1 MIVFENMKQN
11 LAPVEAAFTARRWRV
26 TLGVREVLR
35 VLNENAFFLS
45 AHDMEK
51 ILDHSLDVTTIYRV
65 LEKLQEVRFV
75 HEFQGK
81 WRLCSDC
88 DNQTES
94 HHFLICESCANAEE
108 IFLDYHEAIADQLAR
123 EKQFLLKKVHL
134 GFLGTCRNCR

>member
-1 MIVFENMKQN
+1 MNEN
-11 LAPVEAAFTARRWRV
+11 LTAVESAFTARRWRV

-35 VLNENAFFLS
+35 VLNECEYFVS
-45 AHDMEK
+45 AHDIEK

-81 WRLCSDC
+81 WRICSDC
-88 DNQTES
+88 QNETES
-94 HHFLICESCANAEE
+94 HHFLICESCGQAEE
-108 IFLDYHEAIADQLAR
+108 IFLDYHEAISDQLAR

>member
-1 MIVFENMKQN
+1 MNQD
-11 LAPVEAAFTARRWRV
+11 LTAVETAFTARRWRV

-35 VLNENAFFLS
+35 VLNEHECFLS

-51 ILDHSLDVTTIYRV
+51 ILNQSLDVTTIYRV
-65 LEKLQEVRFV
+65 LEKLQEVRLV

-81 WRLCSDC
+81 WRICSDP
-88 DNQTES
+88 DNTTES
-94 HHFLICESCANAEE
+94 HHFLICDQCGLAEE
-108 IFLDYHEAIADQLAR
+108 IFLDYHDAISDQLAR

>member
-1 MIVFENMKQN
+1 MKT
-11 LAPVEAAFTARRWRV
+11 LLERTEILFKARRWRV
-26 TLGVREVLR
+26 TLGVREVLGC
-35 VLNENAFFLS
+35 LEEHDHFLS
-45 AHDMEK
+45 AHEMEK
-51 ILDHSLDVTTIYRV
+51 FLAGALDVTTIYRV
-65 LEKLQEVRFV
+65 LEKLQEVKLV

-94 HHFLICESCANAEE
+94 HHFLICERCGEAEE
-108 IFLDYHEAIADQLAR
+108 IFLDYHEAIAEQLAK

>member
-1 MIVFENMKQN
+1 MNEN
-11 LAPVEAAFTARRWRV
+11 LTAVESAFTARRWRV

-35 VLNENAFFLS
+35 VLNEIEYFVS
-45 AHDMEK
+45 AHDIEK
-51 ILDHSLDVTTIYRV
+51 ILGHSLDVTTIYRV

-81 WRLCSDC
+81 WRICSDC
-88 DNQTES
+88 HNETES
-94 HHFLICESCANAEE
+94 HHFLICESCGNAEE

-134 GFLGTCRNCR
+134 GFLGTCRNCRG

>member
-1 MIVFENMKQN
+1 MKQN
-11 LAPVEAAFTARRWRV
+11 LAPVETAFTARRWRV

-35 VLNENAFFLS
+35 VLNENEFFLS
-45 AHDMEK
+45 AHEMEK
-51 ILDHSLDVTTIYRV
+51 TLDYSLDVTTIYRV

-94 HHFLICESCANAEE
+94 HHFLICESCASAEE

>member
-1 MIVFENMKQN
+1 MNEN
-11 LAPVEAAFTARRWRV
+11 LTAVESAFTARRWRV

-35 VLNENAFFLS
+35 VLNEIEYFVS
-45 AHDMEK
+45 AHDIEK

-81 WRLCSDC
+81 WRICSDC
-88 DNQTES
+88 SNETES
-94 HHFLICESCANAEE
+94 HHFLICESCGNAEE
-108 IFLDYHEAIADQLAR
+108 IFLDYHEAISDQLAR